1 MVWMYF
7 SVTAACVHGG
17 QMPLWYIKDN
27 QIQGLRLDLIKYNSK
42 KMHHSILQSE
52 ISAAVYLKDEPS
64 TFNLRVVPT

>member
-17 QMPLWYIKDN
+17 QMAWWYIKDN

-42 KMHHSILQSE
+42 KH
-52 ISAAVYLKDEPS
+52 
-64 TFNLRVVPT
+64 TVPYRMRKFLPQFS